1 MWDLVSQLVIE
12 PWPPASGALSLS
24 HGTIREVPTHLF
36 LNTLIFS
43 TLQNVEQITAE
54 LPFDGASGIHGAL
67 TLSLSTL
74 PTKES

>member
-36 LNTLIFS
+36 LNTLILKNAFGRAGS
-43 TLQNVEQITAE
+43 
-54 LPFDGASGIHGAL
+54 
-67 TLSLSTL
+67 
-74 PTKES
+74 